1 MLLSARSARRAV
13 AGAVGTGAIAGAMLF
28 GALPSAMA
36 DDPALNPPNCTAAD
50 LAGVASG
57 VSASTSAYLFTHPDV
72 NWFFTSLEGLPR
84 DQVRTEVQDY
94 LNSKSNPDQAIVTFD
109 VEVVDQIGRLCQK
122 GQKVELLSKVPLD
135 GVTASDKDSDQ

>member
-1 MLLSARSARRAV
+1 MLLSARTARRAV

-36 DDPALNPPNCTAAD
+36 DDPANNPPNCTAAD

-72 NWFFTSLEGLPR
+72 NWFFTSLEGQPR
-84 DQVRTEVQDY
+84 DEIRDDVQTY
-94 LNSKSNPDQAIVTFD
+94 LDANPQT
-109 VEVVDQIGRLCQK
+109 RL
-122 GQKVELLSKVPLD
+122 
-135 GVTASDKDSDQ
+135 T

>member
-1 MLLSARSARRAV
+1 MG
-13 AGAVGTGAIAGAMLF
+13 AGTIAGAMLF

-36 DDPALNPPNCTAAD
+36 DDPALNPPNCSAAD

-84 DQVRTEVQDY
+84 DQVRSQAKTY
-94 LNSKSNPDQAIVTFD
+94 LDQNPGVKADLTGIRQPLVDLKNRCGSAPAPAI
-109 VEVVDQIGRLCQK
+109 
-122 GQKVELLSKVPLD
+122 P
-135 GVTASDKDSDQ
+135 

>member
-1 MLLSARSARRAV
+1 MLVSLRAGRRAV
-13 AGAVGTGAIAGAMLF
+13 AGALGVGAFAGAMLF
-28 GALPSAMA
+28 GAIPSAMA

-84 DQVRTEVQDY
+84 DQVRTEVKTYMD
-94 LNSKSNPDQAIVTFD
+94 NNPGIKADLTGIRQPLVDLKNRCGSAPAPD
-109 VEVVDQIGRLCQK
+109 V
-122 GQKVELLSKVPLD
+122 P
-135 GVTASDKDSDQ
+135 

>member
-1 MLLSARSARRAV
+1 MLFSAVLGPSAGRRAV
-13 AGAVGTGAIAGAMLF
+13 AGAMGAGAIAGAMLF

-72 NWFFTSLEGLPR
+72 NFFFTSLEGLPR
-84 DQVRTEVQDY
+84 EEVRTQVSDY
-94 LNSKSNPDQAIVTFD
+94 MEGNPGAKADLTGIRQPLVDLKNRCGSAPAPAI
-109 VEVVDQIGRLCQK
+109 
-122 GQKVELLSKVPLD
+122 P
-135 GVTASDKDSDQ
+135 

>member
-1 MLLSARSARRAV
+1 MLLSARVGRRV
-13 AGAVGTGAIAGAMLF
+13 IAGALGAGAIGGAMLF

-36 DDPALNPPNCTAAD
+36 DDPANNPPNCTAAD

-84 DQVRTEVQDY
+84 DEVRKQVADY
-94 LNSKSNPDQAIVTFD
+94 LDKNPQTKAELTGIRQPLVDLKNRCGAAPAPAI
-109 VEVVDQIGRLCQK
+109 
-122 GQKVELLSKVPLD
+122 P
-135 GVTASDKDSDQ
+135 

>member
-1 MLLSARSARRAV
+1 MLLSARTARRAV
-13 AGAVGTGAIAGAMLF
+13 AGVVGTGAIAGAMLF

-36 DDPALNPPNCTAAD
+36 DDPAKNPPNCTAAD

-84 DQVRTEVQDY
+84 DEVRDKVKDY
-94 LNSKSNPDQAIVTFD
+94 LDMNPQARADLTGIRQPL
-109 VEVVDQIGRLCQK
+109 VDLKNRCGSAPAPAI
-122 GQKVELLSKVPLD
+122 P
-135 GVTASDKDSDQ
+135 